1 MADKIMTLTLATGS
15 YKTGVHN
22 TTPPNYREMTRP
34 DNYYGPLLQ
43 TNYEKTTAKVIPSPN

>member
-1 MADKIMTLTLATGS
+1 MGL

-34 DNYYGPLLQ
+34 NNYYGPLL
-43 TNYEKTTAKVIPSPN
+43 

>member
-1 MADKIMTLTLATGS
+1 M
-15 YKTGVHN
+15 GVYN

-43 TNYEKTTAKVIPSPN
+43 TNYYQRATAKVIPNSN